1 MLGETNKLE
10 PIFSTT
16 QFNLGSIEHPIYVK
30 KHMGKVR
37 TNRFYYELKI
47 SKEDN
52 GKRKKKPICLKIGT
66 KV

>member
-1 MLGETNKLE
+1 
-10 PIFSTT
+10 
-16 QFNLGSIEHPIYVK
+16 
-30 KHMGKVR
+30 MGKVR

-52 GKRKKKPICLKIGT
+52 GKKKPICLKIGT